1 MAKNMIRRAWPR
13 GGVRT
18 SLPVTIYRRD
28 SAHPEAADWAA
39 RVVSNGGTVGTSL
52 PAVNAFCNAI
62 DAAGIRG
69 RFYRLNLFCGTGLNA
84 CLTPLYRAASLGD
97 TQLGS
102 TTDTNNAF
110 VGVGTDYAET
120 GASGGLTGNG
130 STKYLNTGF
139 NVDQL
144 PGAANCHLSSFI
156 TGTQDIASARTLVGV
171 LFNGVTDRY
180 RLFLQLSGSTA
191 PNYGIQ
197 TELGKANSAA
207 ATNRTN
213 TNGGLILASR
223 TSTTL
228 LTLYDDAVSI
238 GTTET
243 STAETAGASPFFVF
257 ARNGPTEYYNGRMAA
272 YSIGA
277 GMTAAQVT
285 AYNTAIQAFQATMGR
300 V

>member
-1 MAKNMIRRAWPR
+1 MAMSPRLLRPRAT
-13 GGVRT
+13 V
-18 SLPVTIYRRD
+18 
-28 SAHPEAADWAA
+28 HPEAAAWAA
-39 RVVSNGGTVGTSL
+39 RVVSNGGTVSGSTLS
-52 PAVNAFCNAI
+52 AVSKFCAAI
-62 DAAGIRG
+62 ASAGIRD
-69 RFYRLNLFCGTGLNA
+69 RFYRLNLFCGSFQGA
-84 CLTPLYRAASLGD
+84 FVPLFRGPSLGG
-97 TQLGS
+97 TQYGN

-156 TGTQDIASARTLVGV
+156 TGTQDIASARTLLGV

-180 RLFLQLSGSTA
+180 RLFLQLFGSTA

-197 TELGKANSAA
+197 TELGKANSAFA
-207 ATNRTN
+207 NNRTN

-238 GTTET
+238 GTSEVN
-243 STAETAGASPFFVF
+243 TAETTGASPFFVF
-257 ARNGPTEYYNGRMAA
+257 ARNGPVEYYNGRMAA

-277 GMTAAQVT
+277 GMTAAQVA
-285 AYNTAIQAFQATMGR
+285 AYNTAMQAFQSAMGR

>member
-1 MAKNMIRRAWPR
+1 MSMSPR
-13 GGVRT
+13 LLRPRNA
-18 SLPVTIYRRD
+18 L
-28 SAHPEAADWAA
+28 HPETASWAA
-39 RVVSNGGTVGTSL
+39 RVVANGGSVSGTTMS
-52 PAVNAFCNAI
+52 AVSKFCAAI
-62 DAAGIRG
+62 ASAGIRD

-84 CLTPLYRAASLGD
+84 ALTPLYLGP
-97 TQLGS
+97 TPLGIRYGN

-120 GASGGLTGNG
+120 GASGGLLGNG
-130 STKYLNTGF
+130 TTKYLNTGF

-171 LFNGVTDRY
+171 LFNGTTDRY

-197 TELGKANSAA
+197 TELGKANIAFA
-207 ATNRTN
+207 NNRTN

-238 GTTET
+238 GTSEVSTSET
-243 STAETAGASPFFVF
+243 TGASPFFVF

-277 GMTAAQVT
+277 GMQDDQVT
-285 AYNTAIQAFQATMGR
+285 AYNAAIQAFQSAMGR

>member
-1 MAKNMIRRAWPR
+1 MSMSPR
-13 GGVRT
+13 LLRPRQT
-18 SLPVTIYRRD
+18 L
-28 SAHPEAADWAA
+28 HPEAASWVA
-39 RVVSNGGTVGTSL
+39 RVVANGGTVSGTTLS
-52 PAVNAFCNAI
+52 AVDKFCKAI
-62 DAAGIRG
+62 ASAGIRD
-69 RFYRLNLFCGTGLNA
+69 RFYRMNIFAGSNLNA
-84 CLTPLYRAASLGD
+84 ALVPLYRGPSLGG
-97 TQLGS
+97 TQYGG
-102 TTDTNNAF
+102 TTDTNLGSPAF
-110 VGVGTDYAET
+110 LVGDYNET
-120 GASGGLTGNG
+120 GVSGGLLGNG
-130 STKYLNTGF
+130 TTKYLNTAF

-171 LFNGVTDRY
+171 LFNSVTDRY

-243 STAETAGASPFFVF
+243 STAETTGASPFFVF
-257 ARNGPTEYYNGRMAA
+257 ARNGPTEFYNGRMAA

-277 GMTAAQVT
+277 GMTADQVT
-285 AYNTAIQAFQATMGR
+285 EYNTAMQAFQTAMTR
-300 V
+300 IA

>member
-1 MAKNMIRRAWPR
+1 MPMSPRLLRPRAT
-13 GGVRT
+13 V
-18 SLPVTIYRRD
+18 
-28 SAHPEAADWAA
+28 HPEAAAWAA
-39 RVVSNGGTVGTSL
+39 RVVSNGGTVSGSTLS
-52 PAVNAFCNAI
+52 AVSKFCAAI
-62 DAAGIRG
+62 ASAGIRH
-69 RFYRLNLFCGTGLNA
+69 RFYRLNLFCGSFQGA
-84 CLTPLYRAASLGD
+84 FVPLFRGPSLGG
-97 TQLGS
+97 TQYGN

-156 TGTQDIASARTLVGV
+156 TGTQDIASARTLLGV

-180 RLFLQLSGSTA
+180 RLFLQLFGSTA

-197 TELGKANSAA
+197 TELGKANSAFA
-207 ATNRTN
+207 NNRTN

-238 GTTET
+238 GTSEVN
-243 STAETAGASPFFVF
+243 TAETTGASPFFVF

-285 AYNTAIQAFQATMGR
+285 AYNTAMQAFQSAMGR